1 MQFLVLEGH
10 HLKVDFDIFNNFF
23 ELFTLFPKSLDC
35 FLGFLEERGSFIA
48 LRDGLFF
55 VEGES
60 VEEPVDEFEGDSG
73 FSSSADHLS
82 KVKEALT
89 EGNQHHW
96 LNYLLSIEKL

>member
-10 HLKVDFDIFNNFF
+10 HFKIDFDIFNNFF
-23 ELFTLFPKSLDC
+23 ELFALFSESLDGL
-35 FLGFLEERGSFIA
+35 LGLLEERGIV
-48 LRDGLFF
+48 LILGDGLFF
-55 VEGES
+55 GEGES